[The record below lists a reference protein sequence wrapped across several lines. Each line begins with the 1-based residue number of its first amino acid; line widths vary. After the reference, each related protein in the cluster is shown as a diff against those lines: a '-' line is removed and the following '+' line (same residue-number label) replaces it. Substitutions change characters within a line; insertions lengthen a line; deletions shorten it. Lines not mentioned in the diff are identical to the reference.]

1 MTGIENFDSIILSPY
16 SNGKRWRTSVW
27 NCEYDIKLRFPRMQC
42 CVIAIELCTCAHQLL
57 HPSLRLRRLTGGLE
71 EGGRK
76 GGRGPRPIFVDPYQA
91 SKHSEEQFKK
101 VISGGGDRRT
111 HGRTHGRLAADEIVI
126 SLPQVPPG
134 THSAQPAAADRRR
147 AAPLPAAVT
156 TFIALHKDL
165 ST

>member
-1 MTGIENFDSIILSPY
+1 MTGIKNFDSIILSPY

-71 EGGRK
+71 EGGR
-76 GGRGPRPIFVDPYQA
+76 GPRPIFVDPYQA

-111 HGRTHGRLAADEIVI
+111 HGRKTGGRNRYLAPSSSGWNSFRTA
-126 SLPQVPPG
+126 G
-134 THSAQPAAADRRR
+134 RRR